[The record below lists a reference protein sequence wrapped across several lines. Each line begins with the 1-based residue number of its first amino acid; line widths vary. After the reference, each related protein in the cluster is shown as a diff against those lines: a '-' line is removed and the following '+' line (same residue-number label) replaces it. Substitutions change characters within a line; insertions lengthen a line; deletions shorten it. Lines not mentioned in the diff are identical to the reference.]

1 SNICASTTPGL
12 SRKSARSISPFS
24 TRSTASRLQSGHSD
38 WVLLGTPTAIGVR
51 SRCFRRRPGAQLGL
65 GKSPSGNKLLILRS
79 TFQVIFAAP
88 EAMSDV
94 KASMAYL
101 LYAGENRSS
110 GSAEGVAGN
119 RDPSSDYGY
128 LRQIP
133 TPGRDRKSTR
143 LNSSH
148 T

>member
-1 SNICASTTPGL
+1 
-12 SRKSARSISPFS
+12 
-24 TRSTASRLQSGHSD
+24 
-38 WVLLGTPTAIGVR
+38 
-51 SRCFRRRPGAQLGL
+51 
-65 GKSPSGNKLLILRS
+65 
-79 TFQVIFAAP
+79 
-88 EAMSDV
+88 MSDV

-133 TPGRDRKSTR
+133 TPGRRDTR
-143 LNSSH
+143 AIRSPIILVN
-148 T
+148 